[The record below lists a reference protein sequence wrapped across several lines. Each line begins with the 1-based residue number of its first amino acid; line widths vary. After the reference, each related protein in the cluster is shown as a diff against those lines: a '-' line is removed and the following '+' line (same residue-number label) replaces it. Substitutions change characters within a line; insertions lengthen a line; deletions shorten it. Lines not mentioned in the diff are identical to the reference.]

1 MKWVFIILAVLAGII
16 LLVAVIGYCLPVKHS
31 ATISVTIHASQ
42 EKVWRRLIDFRAF
55 PQWRNSLQRVEPI
68 SDSEWTEVDRH
79 NQRLPMK
86 IVSADPGNSI
96 DPSHPGRIQT
106 AITGKDLPFGG
117 GWEFTLRPQG
127 GDTQLMITE
136 NGEVYNPIFR
146 FVSKFIMGH
155 TATMRQYAAD
165 LERSFGG

>member
-86 IVSADPGNSI
+86 IVSADPG
-96 DPSHPGRIQT
+96 RILT

-117 GWEFTLRPQG
+117 GWEFTLRPRG
-127 GDTQLMITE
+127 SDTQLMITE

-165 LERSFGG
+165 LARSFGG